1 MGLALAV
8 LAPQVSAHAGH
19 HTHAH
24 TQMSTDRTAKYDIC
38 AQTRNHRL
46 NAHTHTHRHIQET
59 VSALPM
65 LAPKVGACIHGDARA
80 PTSLQSS
87 SLLLAPY

>member
-46 NAHTHTHRHIQET
+46 NAHTHTQTHTRNGLGP
-59 VSALPM
+59 AY
-65 LAPKVGACIHGDARA
+65 VGTKSGRVH
-80 PTSLQSS
+80 TW
-87 SLLLAPY
+87 